1 MKLFFFLRIWDA
13 NVFFIISSH
22 GVSRLGILGLIPTF
36 HVKMPPYPIPPP
48 PPPPPPVPPA
58 PRGGEFLKG
67 TDSHALP
74 QKIRLLF
81 ACRKEIFQGKKR
93 RKMGKNMLGVWSLW
107 DHAWKREFFAK
118 KKTCSVV
125 LFFPRNPPSQLAKNA
140 KNVKERLCPR
150 SEHYVYFCFIVLCGG
165 GAAMMFRM
173 NG

>member
-1 MKLFFFLRIWDA
+1 
-13 NVFFIISSH
+13 
-22 GVSRLGILGLIPTF
+22 
-36 HVKMPPYPIPPP
+36 MPPYPIP

-67 TDSHALP
+67 TDRRALP

-118 KKTCSVV
+118 KDVFCCPFLSEK
-125 LFFPRNPPSQLAKNA
+125 PSFANREKRQK
-140 KNVKERLCPR
+140 CQ
-150 SEHYVYFCFIVLCGG
+150 
-165 GAAMMFRM
+165 GAALPTYRTLFVFRFFYLWGRGGNDVPNEWISGDM
-173 NG
+173 NESARRRPVTPLI